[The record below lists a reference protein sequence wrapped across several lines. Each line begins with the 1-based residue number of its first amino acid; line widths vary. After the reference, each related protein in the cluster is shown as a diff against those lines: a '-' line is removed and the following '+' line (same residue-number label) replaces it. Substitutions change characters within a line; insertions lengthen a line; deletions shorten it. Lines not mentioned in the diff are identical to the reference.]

1 MAILKPLP
9 TVPTEGTSKTS
20 ESSEG
25 VSAMKKILH
34 YNPNKAVG
42 FGHRLRIKN
51 PCEAGRVLTRFT
63 DEFVDITRVLP
74 SRFELRPGEDNSR
87 ADFISSISD
96 KLGSPQLGEIE
107 NPSQFFIWDITEVNW
122 IEFLDYLE
130 HEIRLPQLPLL
141 DEVLLSHH
149 VTFDWKGQPETE
161 MHNGI
166 GFISLGHR
174 STIQP
179 HLTFEWT
186 DDEVPFEFIKKVS
199 DHFPFSMKAKYFKR
213 MERTSNRKKFKTS
226 NLKKE
231 EIELF
236 AQKLSI
242 PK

>member
-1 MAILKPLP
+1 
-9 TVPTEGTSKTS
+9 
-20 ESSEG
+20 
-25 VSAMKKILH
+25 MKKILH
-34 YNPNKAVG
+34 YNPSKAVG

-63 DEFVDITRVLP
+63 DEFVDVKRVLP

-87 ADFISSISD
+87 ANFISTISD
-96 KLGSPQLGEIE
+96 TLGAPQLGEVDH
-107 NPSQFFIWDITEVNW
+107 PSQYFIWNITEVNW
-122 IEFLDYLE
+122 VEFLDYLE
-130 HEIRLPQLPLL
+130 YEVELLQLPFLG
-141 DEVLLSHH
+141 DILLSYHL
-149 VTFDWKGQPETE
+149 TFDWKGQPETE

-166 GFISLGHR
+166 GLVSLGQM

-186 DDEVPFEFIKKVS
+186 DDVIPFEFIKKVS

-213 MERTSNRKKFKTS
+213 MERTSNGKKLKTS